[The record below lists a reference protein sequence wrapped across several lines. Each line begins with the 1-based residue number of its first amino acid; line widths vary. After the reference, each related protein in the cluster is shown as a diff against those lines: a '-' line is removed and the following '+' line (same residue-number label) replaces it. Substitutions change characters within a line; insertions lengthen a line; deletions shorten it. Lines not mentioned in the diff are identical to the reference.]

1 MATLNVFL
9 TGQVK
14 ERDRRLAES
23 PVMTRAGAELIGE
36 GADDPV
42 AALAGS
48 GVHGRQEV
56 PGSRTGPVE
65 CEVLE
70 DLVIE
75 DLDHPAPVVA
85 AWTYCG

>member
-1 MATLNVFL
+1 MATLNVFP
-9 TGQVK
+9 TDQVK

-23 PVMTRAGAELIGE
+23 PMTTWAGAEPTG
-36 GADDPV
+36 GRDGDPV

-48 GVHGRQEV
+48 GVHGREEA

-65 CEVLE
+65 CAVLE